1 MHGQIVDKR
10 VHCGYIYFISF
21 ENEPDFVFFNP
32 DFIDYRNKDI
42 KNVPIVPILIEGNKR
57 CSFV

>member
-1 MHGQIVDKR
+1 MDKLSIKEFT
-10 VHCGYIYFISF
+10 VAKF
-21 ENEPDFVFFNP
+21 ENEPDFFFNP

-42 KNVPIVPILIEGNKR
+42 KNIRIVPILIKGNKC